1 MNTQTEIEKSLINKI
16 NEILNDYEGFEQPFK
31 NYNGDIVIK
40 KITKITKEKT
50 DDSSILTNIFREM
63 IKNDVK
69 KNRVWNPVS
78 YLIELME
85 YQDTNFTRDCSD
97 KLKTLKKPFS

>member
-69 KNRVWNPVS
+69 KNRV
-78 YLIELME
+78 
-85 YQDTNFTRDCSD
+85 
-97 KLKTLKKPFS
+97 

>member
-16 NEILNDYEGFEQPFK
+16 NEILNNYEGFEQPFK

-40 KITKITKEKT
+40 KITKITKEKNN
-50 DDSSILTNIFREM
+50 DSPILTNIFKEM

-69 KNRVWNPVS
+69 KNRV
-78 YLIELME
+78 
-85 YQDTNFTRDCSD
+85 
-97 KLKTLKKPFS
+97 